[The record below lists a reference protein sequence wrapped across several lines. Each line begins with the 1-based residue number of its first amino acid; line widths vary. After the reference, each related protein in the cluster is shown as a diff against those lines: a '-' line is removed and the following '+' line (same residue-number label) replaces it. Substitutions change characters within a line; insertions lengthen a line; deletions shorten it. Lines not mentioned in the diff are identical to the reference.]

1 MLYSAVDP
9 NSEASKLNDI
19 RRFSDFYLESAT
31 FLKCSDITIGYKFL
45 IQNQKYIKNA
55 RLFVNCQNVFTISK
69 YKGVDPEVSMNGL
82 TPGFDS
88 RSYYPAE
95 RSFEFGASLTF

>member
-1 MLYSAVDP
+1 M
-9 NSEASKLNDI
+9 NDI
-19 RRFSDFYLESAT
+19 RRFSDFYLEDAT
-31 FLKCSDITIGYKFL
+31 FLKCSDITIGYNFPLNNNYVK
-45 IQNQKYIKNA
+45 KA
-55 RLFVNCQNVFTISK
+55 RIFVNCQNVFTITG
-69 YKGVDPEVSMNGL
+69 YTGVDPEVSMNGL